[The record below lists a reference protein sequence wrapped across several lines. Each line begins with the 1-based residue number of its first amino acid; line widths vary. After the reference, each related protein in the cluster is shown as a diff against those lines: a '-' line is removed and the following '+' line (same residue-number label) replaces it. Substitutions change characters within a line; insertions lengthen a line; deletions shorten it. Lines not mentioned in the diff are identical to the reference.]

1 MTPKKSKEVEEPE
14 RSQRPLEALIA
25 THEQTAALAYALR
38 EERGC
43 PDGSLQEDWFR
54 AEREIAARSAGTNES
69 ENDDGRSKL

>member
-1 MTPKKSKEVEEPE
+1 MTPKKSKEVEGRE
-14 RSQRPLEALIA
+14 RSQLSPQALIG
-25 THEQTAALAYALR
+25 THEQTAALAYALW